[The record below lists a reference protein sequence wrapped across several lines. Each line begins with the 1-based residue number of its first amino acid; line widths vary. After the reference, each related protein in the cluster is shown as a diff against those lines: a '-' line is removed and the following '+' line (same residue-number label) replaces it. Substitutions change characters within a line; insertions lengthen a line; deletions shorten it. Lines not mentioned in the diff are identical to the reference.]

1 MSRQTVGARA
11 RQLYARLVGTP
22 TESSGSAPCSASSG
36 TTEGAPSS
44 AAGAGSASGTRG
56 AEQWQRHGLPERL
69 DGRSFLDVGCWEGF
83 ICAEA
88 VQRGASPVIGIDYCT
103 SPDLAD
109 TMARYGF
116 AFIQMDLLSEKALQL
131 PEFDVVH
138 CAGVLYHVENPLSLL
153 FRLRKLC
160 RFGGTLHLETSY
172 AVGPSEQP
180 VMVFHPGS
188 SLDDNP
194 SNWWSPN
201 EACLREMLAVI
212 GLSELEITF
221 RTTPK
226 RRSEYT
232 MGRIGIRGRVANTPA
247 DISQK
252 MLPRRPSLMP
262 LASARGNRS
271 GGQP

>member
-1 MSRQTVGARA
+1 MSTQQEMGA
-11 RQLYARLVGTP
+11 
-22 TESSGSAPCSASSG
+22 SAKS
-36 TTEGAPSS
+36 
-44 AAGAGSASGTRG
+44 RG

-69 DGRSFLDVGCWEGF
+69 DGHSFLDVGCWEGF
-83 ICAEA
+83 VCAEA
-88 VQRGASPVIGIDYCT
+88 VRRGASPVVGIDYCT

-109 TMARYGF
+109 TIAHFGF

-160 RFGGTLHLETSY
+160 RFGGMLHLETSY
-172 AVGPSEQP
+172 AVGPTEQP

-194 SNWWSPN
+194 SNWWSPT
-201 EACLREMLAVI
+201 ESCLREMLSVV
-212 GLSELEITF
+212 GLTELEVTF
-221 RTTPK
+221 RTTPR
-226 RRSEYT
+226 RRSEFT
-232 MGRIGIRGRVANTPA
+232 MGRIGVKGRVANTPA
-247 DISQK
+247 QISQK

-262 LASARGNRS
+262 LAPDLGNRR
-271 GGQP
+271 PAP